1 MATKDLSELKEIFK
15 QAAEIAKQVPNNMQ
29 EAAFNRALSLL
40 TGQAERLDSSTPPL
54 ENEMLKNKARS
65 IKKSAKKNAKKGAKT
80 KAKSV
85 VPERF
90 DVHKSD
96 NQPSL
101 KDFLDEKKP
110 GENTGNVIATIA
122 YYIICMRKKPSFTE
136 GNIDYAYRTVP
147 IKGRPKHLRQIIIN
161 NKNQRDLFEEA
172 DEENWKLT
180 RTGEIFVEEELP
192 PQD

>member
-1 MATKDLSELKEIFK
+1 MATKELSELKEIFK
-15 QAAEIAKQVPNNMQ
+15 QAAEIAKQVPDNMQ

-40 TGQAERLDSSTPPL
+40 TGQAEHLDSSSPL
-54 ENEMLKNKARS
+54 EKEMLKNKARS
-65 IKKSAKKNAKKGAKT
+65 KKKSEKKTAKKGAKT

-85 VPERF
+85 APERF
-90 DVHKSD
+90 DIHKSD

-101 KDFLDEKKP
+101 KDFLEEKKP
-110 GENTGNVIATIA
+110 GSNTGNVIATIA
-122 YYIICMRKKPSFTE
+122 YYIICMRNKPLFTE

-147 IKGRPKHLRQIIIN
+147 IKGRPKYLRQIIIN